1 MDIKF
6 KIEVNFSKKND
17 DPADLEPEKE
27 KTSLLKQAFWIKIL
41 MPILI
46 TIISFIV
53 LIFFIAMTQ
62 GEDTGTKKPTEKPTF
77 QQNFNF

>member
-17 DPADLEPEKE
+17 EQDNPPEQE
-27 KTSLLKQAFWIKIL
+27 KPSLLKQAFWIKIL

-46 TIISFIV
+46 TIVSFIV

-62 GEDTGTKKPTEKPTF
+62 GDSSDQKKPTEKPTF